1 MAAYK
6 IKVCGMRD
14 EENIRQLVKL
24 KPDYIGFIFY
34 PESKRYI
41 GDNFDVKILEKIP
54 AGINRVGVFV
64 NELIENVINM
74 AEIFDLDYV
83 QLHGDEPPEY
93 CCELKEMNMSV
104 IKAFG
109 LSDNFDFEKIMNYD
123 SCCDYFLF
131 DTQSS
136 QHGGSGT
143 KFNWNLIYN
152 YDFPKPFFLSGG
164 IGLGDIPEI
173 HKIDQTYLY
182 AIDINSRFEIE
193 PGLKDIPA
201 ISKFISIL
209 KKR

>member
-14 EENIRQLVKL
+14 ADNIKQLVKL

-41 GDNFDVKILEKIP
+41 GDNFNMKVLEKIP
-54 AGINRVGVFV
+54 PKIKRVGVFV
-64 NELIENVINM
+64 NDLIENVINM
-74 AEIFDLDYV
+74 ADTFGLDYV
-83 QLHGDEPPEY
+83 QLHGDEAPEY
-93 CCELKEMNMSV
+93 CCELQEMNVSV

-109 LSDNFDFEKIMNYD
+109 MSEDFDFEKVMDYD
-123 SCCDYFLF
+123 TCCDYFLF
-131 DTQSS
+131 DTMSI
-136 QHGGSGT
+136 QHGGTGM

-164 IGLGDIPEI
+164 IGLEDIPEI

-182 AIDINSRFEIE
+182 AIDINSKFEIE
-193 PGLKDIPA
+193 PGIKDINA
-201 ISKFISIL
+201 ISKFISML
-209 KKR
+209 KR